1 MRFANAGGEVFVKGI
16 FMNKSL
22 CRKKNGML
30 LGAAKGIGA
39 AYARDYAKQCRTLSI
54 IDIDKEAGMRLK
66 EDLER
71 EYRIPVFFF
80 HGNIYDETDMD
91 IFCKAVK
98 EQFGPVDLL
107 FSSFRN
113 CPYLSMTKEML
124 ASGAVSECIGVQA

>member
-1 MRFANAGGEVFVKGI
+1 MGKWFQ
-16 FMNKSL
+16 
-22 CRKKNGML
+22 RKKNGML

-39 AYARDYAKQCRTLSI
+39 AYARDYAKQCQTISF

-71 EYRIPVFFF
+71 EYRIRVFFF
-80 HGNIYDETDMD
+80 HGNIYDEADMD

-107 FSSFRN
+107 FNSFRN
-113 CPYLSMTKEML
+113 CPYLSMTNGIL
-124 ASGAVSECIGVQA
+124 ASGAVSECVGAQA

>member
-1 MRFANAGGEVFVKGI
+1 MKGM
-16 FMNKSL
+16 FMNKSS

-39 AYARDYAKQCRTLSI
+39 AYARDYAKQCQTISF

-71 EYRIPVFFF
+71 EYRVRVFFF
-80 HGNIYDETDMD
+80 HGNIFDESDMD

-98 EQFGPVDLL
+98 DQFGKIDLL
-107 FSSFRN
+107 FCGFRN
-113 CPYLSMTKEML
+113 CPYLFMTKEML
-124 ASGAVSECIGVQA
+124 ALGAVSECIGA